1 MRVVQRIVLE
11 RNLLLFA
18 AMSFTIRLPP
28 QLQLQLDEY
37 CKSRGI
43 SKNRLINELL
53 TRHFA
58 YLTPKSA
65 YLAPKS
71 TKTVYQLARE
81 YGVIGSFS
89 SRERNTRSSRRS
101 PKAIGSGFGMLDARN
116 QRLPLDLDPA
126 SLVATKRRP
135 SP

>member
-1 MRVVQRIVLE
+1 MRVVQRIILE
-11 RNLLLFA
+11 RNFLLFA

-28 QLQLQLDEY
+28 QLQQQLDEH

-71 TKTVYQLARE
+71 TKTAYQLARE

-89 SRERNTRSSRRS
+89 SRKANTRFSQRA
-101 PKAIGSGFGMLDARN
+101 PKAIESGFGMLDGRS
-116 QRLPLDLDPA
+116 RHLPADLDPA
-126 SLVATKRRP
+126 SLIATK
-135 SP
+135 S

>member
-1 MRVVQRIVLE
+1 
-11 RNLLLFA
+11 
-18 AMSFTIRLPP
+18 MSFTIRLPP
-28 QLQLQLDEY
+28 QLHQQLDEH

-58 YLTPKSA
+58 YLTPKS
-65 YLAPKS
+65 
-71 TKTVYQLARE
+71 TKTPYQLAREYGE

-89 SRERNTRSSRRS
+89 SGKPNARVARRS
-101 PKAIGSGFGMLDARN
+101 PKPIASGFAMLDARN
-116 QRLPLDLDPA
+116 RRLPADVDPA
-126 SLVATKRRP
+126 SLIVPPRRT